1 MPRRSKEA
9 IYREKYNLVQKIN
22 KRIRDTVNRIGVM
35 NETVQI
41 FETALTIPGR
51 QGVQAWDIEGNLYHL
66 LSRSKK
72 DIESYTLKDLKLLE
86 KQTPEWKKTK
96 SQIIR
101 EMNRDRKPGEEFTR
115 ANPPTAEELRQGA
128 SITHQLHAM
137 FEDNADLFYMLLD
150 TTGWDDVKEHSTLE
164 MYHETLKIRDFLE
177 KGGVFNWSAPPED
190 VGEAYIARRER
201 SQEARNRALQKT
213 YFDEE

>member
-1 MPRRSKEA
+1 MPRKSQKD

-41 FETALTIPGR
+41 FETALEIPGR
-51 QGVQAWDIEGNLYHL
+51 KGIQAWDTEGNLYHL
-66 LSRSKK
+66 LSRSKE
-72 DIESYTLKDLKLLE
+72 DIESYTLADLKLIE
-86 KQTPEWKKTK
+86 KQTPQWKTTK

-101 EMNRDRKPGEEFTR
+101 EMNRDRESGEEFTL
-115 ANPPTAEELRQGA
+115 ANPPTMEELKQGA

-150 TTGWDDVKEHSTLE
+150 TTGWDDIKEHSTLE
-164 MYHETLKIRDFLE
+164 IYQETVKIRNFLD
-177 KGGVFNWSAPPED
+177 KGGVFDWSAPPED
-190 VGEAYIARRER
+190 VGESYIARREASR
-201 SQEARNRALQKT
+201 DLRNAALQKS
-213 YFDEE
+213 YFEE